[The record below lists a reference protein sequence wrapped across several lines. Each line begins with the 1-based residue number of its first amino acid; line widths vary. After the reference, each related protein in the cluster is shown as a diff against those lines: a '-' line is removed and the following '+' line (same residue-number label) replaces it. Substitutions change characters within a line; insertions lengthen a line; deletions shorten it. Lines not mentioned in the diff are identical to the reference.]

1 MPDKQK
7 VTLYLPAELHRNLK
21 IRAAVDG
28 EPMSALAER
37 ALLFYLE
44 HPEAIAEAEAAVGRN
59 HRVYHCPDCATP
71 SVVRDGELVP
81 VAASASILE
90 DDVPS
95 ELPIGASV
103 DSSVDRS
110 AGEGNLVTC

>member
-44 HPEAIAEAEAAVGRN
+44 HPEAIVEAEAAVGKN
-59 HRVYHCPDCATP
+59 HRVYHCPDCSTP
-71 SVVRDGELVP
+71 AVIRDGELIS
-81 VAASASILE
+81 VASAASILE
-90 DDVPS
+90 DEEVPH
-95 ELPIGASV
+95 ELPIGSQT
-103 DSSVDRS
+103 DRS